1 MKNIIES
8 LLSVQDTVSFA
19 YLFGSYARDEQRE
32 NSDVDI
38 AVYLKDT
45 SLDSRL
51 EVHHALEVAL
61 KRDVDLL
68 LLNNVKNMYLL
79 ESILKEGIVIKDSDE
94 RPLFEVEKNLAMI
107 DFKNFK
113 RYIDAA

>member
-1 MKNIIES
+1 MKNIIEPI
-8 LLSVQDTVSFA
+8 LSVQDAVLFA
-19 YLFGSYARDEQRE
+19 YLFGSYARDEQGE
-32 NSDVDI
+32 NSDVDV

-51 EVHHALEVAL
+51 EVHHALEAAL
-61 KRDVDLL
+61 KKDVDLV
-68 LLNNVKNMYLL
+68 LLNNVRNIYLL
-79 ESILKEGIVIKDSDE
+79 ESILKEGIVIKDANE
-94 RPLFEVEKNLAMI
+94 RPLFEVEKNLAII